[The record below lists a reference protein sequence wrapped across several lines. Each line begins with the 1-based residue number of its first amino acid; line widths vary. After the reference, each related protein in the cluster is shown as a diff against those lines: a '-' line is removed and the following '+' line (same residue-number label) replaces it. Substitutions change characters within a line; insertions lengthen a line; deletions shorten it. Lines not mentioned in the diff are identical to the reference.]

1 MSKTFLQFSVMFVVM
16 VLLQAVIFNRLV
28 LFSVALAFLFIYFI
42 IKLPMN
48 TSSSKVIFL
57 SFLIGFC
64 VDVFSDTP
72 GMNAL
77 ACTCLGGCR
86 HTVLRLYVPREDD
99 VIHRIPGISALG
111 WAVFSKYVLTMSL
124 LYCVMVN
131 LIESFRFDHPLLLSE
146 RAVGSTLLTAMLIM
160 VTDFI
165 FSRSQLSTAK

>member
-1 MSKTFLQFSVMFVVM
+1 MSKTVLQFSVMFVVM

-48 TSSSKVIFL
+48 LSSSKVIFF

-64 VDVFSDTP
+64 VDIFSDTP

-99 VIHRIPGISALG
+99 VIHRVPGISSLG

-124 LYCVMVN
+124 LYCIMIT
-131 LIESFRFDHPLLLSE
+131 LIDSFAFRHPLLMAE
-146 RAVGSTLLTAMLIM
+146 RAVGSTILTSVIIM

-165 FSRSQLSTAK
+165 FSRSQFSTAK

>member
-28 LFSVALAFLFIYFI
+28 LFSAAVAFLFIYFI

-48 TSSSKVIFL
+48 TSASKVIFL

-72 GMNAL
+72 GMNSL

-99 VIHRIPGISALG
+99 VIHRIPGISTLG
-111 WAVFSKYVLTMSL
+111 WGVFAKYDVTMSL
-124 LYCVMVN
+124 LYCVMVT
-131 LIESFRFDHPLLLSE
+131 LIESFSFCHPLLMAE
-146 RAVGSTLLTAMLIM
+146 RAVESTWLTATIILI
-160 VTDFI
+160 TDFI
-165 FSRSQLSTAK
+165 FSRSQLSAAK